1 MPLMPRSS
9 ATSAAPRLRPYQTQA
24 VDNVIAHFRG
34 SDEPAVVVLP
44 TGSGKSL
51 VIAELA
57 RRARGRVLVLAHVRE
72 LVEQNHAKYLAYGL
86 EADIFSAGL
95 KRKESARQVVFGS
108 VQSVVNGL
116 EAFAAGDFTL
126 LVIDECHRVA
136 LRHGEVESEAQTS
149 AAARARASSSYAQVI
164 ARLRQARPNLKIL
177 GLTATPY
184 RLGEGFLY
192 HRHYHGMVKGPEDAF
207 FRDCVFEQPLRVMV
221 RQGYLAEP
229 RRLDAALAFY
239 DFSHLTTQRNGQF
252 AERDLNG
259 VVQGNRATPQIVA
272 DVIERARDREG
283 VMIFAATVAH
293 AEEVLGLLPA
303 EASALVTGATPGPER
318 ERLIAAFKAR
328 ELKYLVNV
336 AVLTTGFDAPHVDV
350 IAILRP
356 TESVGL
362 YQQIVGRGLRL
373 SPGKRDCLV
382 LDYAGNPW
390 DLYAPEIDQARPDS
404 DSEPVQ
410 VECPECGFANTFWGK
425 RDGDLVIEHHGR
437 RCQGLL
443 STRDAVDRAQPGA
456 QDDRSNPDASAG
468 VGVGAGANEGKGA
481 ASGANKGKG
490 AASGAHKAKGAA
502 SGASNK
508 VQCTFRFRFK
518 VCEQCGGE
526 NDIAA
531 RACGHCGERLVDP
544 DDKLRDALKLK
555 HAKVLRVSGMQ
566 LQATTN
572 GRGVPRLKVT
582 YHDEDGDTLD
592 EWFGLET
599 RGQRHVFVRV
609 FLRQHLRAPGSDWQP
624 ASAEEAAAEAHRLR
638 APDFVIARKSGRYW
652 RLGEKLFDYAGRYR
666 TAEAAGGGSYDDSLP
681 ANCFTDLNRIG

>member
-1 MPLMPRSS
+1 MTSRVALEPPKTSS
-9 ATSAAPRLRPYQTQA
+9 PALPQLRPYQTQA

-34 SDEPAVVVLP
+34 SDDPAVVVLP

-72 LVEQNHAKYLAYGL
+72 LVEQNHAKYLAYGR

-95 KRKESARQVVFGS
+95 GRKESGRQVVFGS

-116 EAFAAGDFTL
+116 ADFATGDFTL
-126 LVIDECHRVA
+126 LVIDECHRVS
-136 LRHGEVESEAQTS
+136 LTRDSKVEHH
-149 AAARARASSSYAQVI
+149 AAVSGKGDRRTASTYEKVI
-164 ARLRQARPNLKIL
+164 ARLREARPNLKVL

-229 RRLDAALAFY
+229 RRIDGALAFY
-239 DFSHLTTQRNGQF
+239 DFSQLMPQRNGQF
-252 AERDLNG
+252 AEWDLDG
-259 VVQGNRATPQIVA
+259 VVRGNRATPQIIH
-272 DVIERARDREG
+272 DVIERARDRVG

-293 AEEVLGLLPA
+293 AEEVLGLLPP
-303 EASALVTGATPGPER
+303 EDSALVTGATPGPER

-373 SPGKRDCLV
+373 SPGKRDCLI

-390 DLYAPEIDQARPDS
+390 ELYAPEIAQARPDGE
-404 DSEPVQ
+404 SEPVQ

-425 RDGDLVIEHHGR
+425 RDGDFVIEHHGR

-443 STRDAVDRAQPGA
+443 FTCGQSPALSIRAQSHA
-456 QDDRSNPDASAG
+456 QSERSNLAGESDA
-468 VGVGAGANEGKGA
+468 GAG
-481 ASGANKGKG
+481 SGAVE
-490 AASGAHKAKGAA
+490 SRH
-502 SGASNK
+502 
-508 VQCTFRFRFK
+508 QCTFRFRFK

-544 DDKLRDALKLK
+544 DDKLRDALKLR

-566 LQATTN
+566 LEATTN

-582 YHDEDGDTLD
+582 YHDEDGETLN

-599 RGQRHVFVRV
+599 PAQQHVFARV
-609 FLRQHLRAPGSDWQP
+609 FLRQHLRAPGSGWRP
-624 ASAEEAAAEAHRLR
+624 GSAEEAAAETGRLR
-638 APDFVIARKSGRYW
+638 APDFVIGRKSGRHW
-652 RLGEKLFDYAGRYR
+652 RVEEKLFDYLGRYR
-666 TAEAAGGGSYDDSLP
+666 KADAAGAEA
-681 ANCFTDLNRIG
+681 

>member
-1 MPLMPRSS
+1 MS
-9 ATSAAPRLRPYQTQA
+9 ASAPQLRPYQIQA

-34 SDEPAVVVLP
+34 SDDPAVVVLP

-136 LRHGEVESEAQTS
+136 LRHGGAETEAQTS

-239 DFSHLTTQRNGQF
+239 DFSQLTAQRNGQF

-437 RCQGLL
+437 RCQGLVFSTL
-443 STRDAVDRAQPGA
+443 AHDRARTTRDAVGRAQPGA

-468 VGVGAGANEGKGA
+468 VGVGAGANE
-481 ASGANKGKG
+481 SR
-490 AASGAHKAKGAA
+490 GAA

-599 RGQRHVFVRV
+599 RAQRHVFARV

-624 ASAEEAAAEAHRLR
+624 ASADEAAAEAHRLR

-666 TAEAAGGGSYDDSLP
+666 TAESADG
-681 ANCFTDLNRIG
+681 

>member
-1 MPLMPRSS
+1 MPRSS
-9 ATSAAPRLRPYQTQA
+9 VTYAAPRLRPYQRQA
-24 VDNVIAHFRG
+24 VDNVIEHFRL
-34 SDEPAVVVLP
+34 SDDPAVVVLP

-57 RRARGRVLVLAHVRE
+57 RLARGRVLVLAHVRE

-86 EADIFSAGL
+86 EADIYSAGL
-95 KRKESARQVVFGS
+95 KRKESELQVVFGS

-116 EAFAAGDFTL
+116 DDFTSGEFTL
-126 LVIDECHRVA
+126 LVIDECHRLSISKEA
-136 LRHGEVESEAQTS
+136 L
-149 AAARARASSSYAQVI
+149 ARGAGNTEDDRRRSVSTYERVI
-164 ARLRQARPNLKIL
+164 ARLREARPNLKVL

-229 RRLDAALAFY
+229 RRIDGALAFY
-239 DFSHLTTQRNGQF
+239 DFSRLTPQRNGQF
-252 AERDLNG
+252 AERDLDG
-259 VVQGNRATPQIVA
+259 VVRGNRATPRIVD
-272 DVIERARDREG
+272 DVIERARDRQG

-293 AEEVLGLLPA
+293 AEEVLGLLPG
-303 EASALVTGATPGPER
+303 EESALVTGATPGPER

-373 SPGKRDCLV
+373 SPGKTDCLI

-390 DLYAPEIDQARPDS
+390 ELYAPEIAQARPDGE
-404 DSEPVQ
+404 SEPVQ

-425 RDGDLVIEHHGR
+425 RDGEVVIEHHGR
-437 RCQGLL
+437 RCQGLVYRAQSRAKGAEPK
-443 STRDAVDRAQPGA
+443 STRE
-456 QDDRSNPDASAG
+456 SA
-468 VGVGAGANEGKGA
+468 VGAG
-481 ASGANKGKG
+481 SGANASESAG
-490 AASGAHKAKGAA
+490 SGAMK
-502 SGASNK
+502 S
-508 VQCTFRFRFK
+508 QCTFRFRFK

-531 RACGHCGERLVDP
+531 RVCGQCGERLVDP
-544 DDKLRDALKLK
+544 DDKLRDALKLR
-555 HAKVLRVSGMQ
+555 HAKVLRVGGMQ
-566 LQATTN
+566 LTATTN

-592 EWFGLET
+592 EWFGLDT
-599 RGQRHVFVRV
+599 PGQRHVFERV
-609 FLRQHLRAPGSDWQP
+609 FLRRHLRAPGSGWQP
-624 ASAEEAAAEAHRLR
+624 RSAEEAAEQAARLR
-638 APDFVIARKSGRYW
+638 APDFVIGRKTGRHW
-652 RLGEKLFDYAGRYR
+652 RVDEKLFDYVGRYR
-666 TAEAAGGGSYDDSLP
+666 TADTAAAEG
-681 ANCFTDLNRIG
+681 

>member
-1 MPLMPRSS
+1 MPSTIPQ
-9 ATSAAPRLRPYQTQA
+9 LRPYQTQA
-24 VDNVIAHFRG
+24 VENVIIHFRG
-34 SDEPAVVVLP
+34 SDDPAVVVLP

-86 EADIFSAGL
+86 EADIYSAGL
-95 KRKESARQVVFGS
+95 RRKESGRQVVFGS

-116 EAFAAGDFTL
+116 DDFATGEFTL
-126 LVIDECHRVA
+126 LVIDECHRLSISKEA
-136 LRHGEVESEAQTS
+136 LARGAGKAEDDRRRS
-149 AAARARASSSYAQVI
+149 ASTYERVI
-164 ARLRQARPNLKIL
+164 ARLREARPNLKVL

-229 RRLDAALAFY
+229 KRIDGAMAFY
-239 DFSHLTTQRNGQF
+239 DFSQLTPQRNGQF
-252 AERDLNG
+252 AERDLDG
-259 VVQGNRATPQIVA
+259 VVRGNRATPQIVH
-272 DVIERARDREG
+272 DVIERARDRQG

-293 AEEVLGLLPA
+293 AEEVLGLLPS
-303 EASALVTGATPGPER
+303 EESALVTGSTPGPER
-318 ERLIAAFKAR
+318 ERLIAAFKVR

-373 SPGKRDCLV
+373 SPGKIDCLI

-390 DLYAPEIDQARPDS
+390 ELYAPEIAQARPDGE
-404 DSEPVQ
+404 SEPVQ
-410 VECPECGFANTFWGK
+410 VECPECSFANTFWGK
-425 RDGDLVIEHHGR
+425 RDGDFVIEHHGR
-437 RCQGLL
+437 RCQGLVY
-443 STRDAVDRAQPGA
+443 RAQDRALSIRGQSPAKDG
-456 QDDRSNPDASAG
+456 RSNPTGEPDA
-468 VGVGAGANEGKGA
+468 GAGSGGNRRKGA
-481 ASGANKGKG
+481 ASGALE
-490 AASGAHKAKGAA
+490 SRH
-502 SGASNK
+502 
-508 VQCTFRFRFK
+508 QCTFRFRFK

-531 RACGHCGERLVDP
+531 RVCGHCNARLVDP
-544 DDKLRDALKLK
+544 DDKLRDALKLR
-555 HAKVLRVSGMQ
+555 HAKVLRVCGMQ
-566 LQATTN
+566 LEATTN

-582 YHDEDGDTLD
+582 YHDEDGETLD
-592 EWFGLET
+592 EWFGLDT
-599 RGQRHVFVRV
+599 PAQQHVFARV
-609 FLRQHLRAPGSDWQP
+609 FLRQHLRAPGGGWRP
-624 ASAEEAAAEAHRLR
+624 GSAEEAAAEAARLR
-638 APDFVIARKSGRYW
+638 APDFVIGRKTGRHW
-652 RLGEKLFDYAGRYR
+652 RVDEKLFDYIGRYR
-666 TAEAAGGGSYDDSLP
+666 KAEAAGAEG
-681 ANCFTDLNRIG
+681 

>member
-1 MPLMPRSS
+1 MVND
-9 ATSAAPRLRPYQTQA
+9 APFSHAPQLRPYQTQA

-34 SDEPAVVVLP
+34 SDDPAVVVLP

-95 KRKESARQVVFGS
+95 GRKESGRQVVFGS

-116 EAFAAGDFTL
+116 DDFATGEFTL
-126 LVIDECHRVA
+126 LVIDECHRVTFTREGGSE
-136 LRHGEVESEAQTS
+136 RH
-149 AAARARASSSYAQVI
+149 AAASGKAGQRTVSTYEKVI
-164 ARLRQARPNLKIL
+164 ARLRQARPNLKVL

-192 HRHYHGMVKGPEDAF
+192 HRHYHGMVKGPEAAF

-229 RRLDAALAFY
+229 RRIDGAMAFY
-239 DFSHLTTQRNGQF
+239 DFSRLTPQRNGQF

-259 VVQGNRATPQIVA
+259 VVRGNRATPQIIH

-293 AEEVLGLLPA
+293 AEEVLGLLPSG
-303 EASALVTGATPGPER
+303 ESALVTGATPGPER
-318 ERLIAAFKAR
+318 ERLITTFKAR

-373 SPGKRDCLV
+373 SPGKRDCLI

-390 DLYAPEIDQARPDS
+390 ELYAPEIAQARPDGE
-404 DSEPVQ
+404 SEPVQ

-425 RDGDLVIEHHGR
+425 RDGDFVIEHHGR
-437 RCQGLL
+437 RCQGIVYRGQ
-443 STRDAVDRAQPGA
+443 SHAQSE
-456 QDDRSNPDASAG
+456 RSNPTGEPDA
-468 VGVGAGANEGKGA
+468 GAGSGADESKGA
-481 ASGANKGKG
+481 ASGAIK
-490 AASGAHKAKGAA
+490 S
-502 SGASNK
+502 
-508 VQCTFRFRFK
+508 QCTFRFRFK

-531 RACGHCGERLVDP
+531 RACGHCGEHLVDP
-544 DDKLRDALKLK
+544 DDKLRDALKLR

-566 LQATTN
+566 LEATTN

-582 YHDEDGDTLD
+582 YHDEDGETLD
-592 EWFGLET
+592 EWFGLDT
-599 RGQRHVFVRV
+599 PAQQHVFARV
-609 FLRQHLRAPGSDWQP
+609 FLRQHLRAPGSGWRP
-624 ASAEEAAAEAHRLR
+624 GSAEEAAAEAARLR
-638 APDFVIARKSGRYW
+638 APDFVIGRKTGRHW
-652 RLGEKLFDYAGRYR
+652 RVDEKLFDYVGRYR
-666 TAEAAGGGSYDDSLP
+666 TADTAGAEG
-681 ANCFTDLNRIG
+681 